1 LTGKYRVTTAGK
13 PPLTDAK
20 PERGAVLMAMALKK
34 TGVGFIH
41 QSADMKVKLFG
52 NLPAGLVRA
61 DAGIPEYGDLF
72 GGDEDARL
80 AAIKRAVLK
89 EQQST
94 TTEVEIQSA
103 NGIITYRVEME
114 PVPIIDGGGIL
125 TVITDISDTL
135 HRERILKTLLRELSH
150 RSKNLL
156 AIIQGIATQTARQ
169 ALSLDGFLTTF
180 RGRIQSLSYSQDL
193 VTDSS
198 WRGAYLFTLAERQF
212 SSYWPDVENPIALS
226 GINAHL
232 SPNAALHIG
241 LALHELIVNS
251 ASHGAIAAGVNSLTV
266 SCFETVFNGQ
276 KAIELQWIEHLPAS
290 ETVAKAD
297 EHTFART
304 VLERVVPIAIGG
316 KAIYI
321 TASGRIE
328 YHLTVPAREYE
339 IITRIEE

>member
-1 LTGKYRVTTAGK
+1 MTTAGK
-13 PPLTDAK
+13 PEQIKSSSHRA
-20 PERGAVLMAMALKK
+20 AVLMEMALKK

-41 QSADMKVKLFG
+41 QSTDLKVMLFA
-52 NLPAGLVRA
+52 NLPVRLHQAGTLF
-61 DAGIPEYGDLF
+61 PENGDLF
-72 GGDEDARL
+72 GGDNDVRL
-80 AAIKRAVLK
+80 TELKRAVLQD
-89 EQQST
+89 QQSV
-94 TTEVEIQSA
+94 TTEVEIQSSS
-103 NGIITYRVEME
+103 GLVTYRIEIE
-114 PVPIIDGGGIL
+114 PVLPADGGGLL

-198 WRGAYLFTLAERQF
+198 WRGAYLFELAERQF
-212 SSYWPDVENPIALS
+212 NSYWPNTANPIAVT

-232 SPNAALHIG
+232 SPNATLHIG

-251 ASHGAIAAGVNSLTV
+251 ASHGAISAGVNSLTV
-266 SCFETVFNGQ
+266 NCFETIFNEQ
-276 KAIELQWIEHLPAS
+276 KAIELAWIEHLPAS
-290 ETVAKAD
+290 ITTSKAD

-316 KAIYI
+316 KARY
-321 TASGRIE
+321 TTTGDRIE
-328 YHLTVPAREYE
+328 YHLTVPVREYE

>member
-1 LTGKYRVTTAGK
+1 MG
-13 PPLTDAK
+13 
-20 PERGAVLMAMALKK
+20 MALNK

-41 QSADMKVKLFG
+41 QSADLKVMLFA
-52 NLPAGLVRA
+52 NLPARLHQVGTRIA
-61 DAGIPEYGDLF
+61 ENGDLF
-72 GGDEDARL
+72 GGDDGMRL
-80 AAIKRAVLK
+80 TDLKRAVLRD
-89 EQQST
+89 QQSA
-94 TTEVEIQSA
+94 TTEVEIQSS
-103 NGIITYRVEME
+103 GGLITYRVEIE
-114 PVPIIDGGGIL
+114 PVPTTDGGGVL

-180 RGRIQSLSYSQDL
+180 RGRIQSLSNSQDL

-198 WRGAYLFTLAERQF
+198 WRGAYLFELAERQF
-212 SSYWPDVENPIALS
+212 NSYWPNAADPIAVT

-232 SPNAALHIG
+232 SPNATLHIG

-251 ASHGAIAAGVNSLTV
+251 ASHGAISAGVNSLTV
-266 SCFETVFNGQ
+266 NCFETVFNGQ
-276 KAIELQWIEHLPAS
+276 KAIELQWVEYLPDS
-290 ETVAKAD
+290 KTIPKAD

-316 KAIYI
+316 KAIYM
-321 TASGRIE
+321 TAGGRIE